1 MVHINMT
8 DAICVSHDGDSRMIL
23 NISDQFITAS
33 WDNQIDELIER

>member
-1 MVHINMT
+1 MVQINMT